1 MFFCDYHIHSAYS
14 FDGDPSATP
23 IAICKEAIRRGFTDI
38 AITDHLEANSDA
50 EGLYPPYDAKAAFE
64 AIMQAKELFS
74 KKLNIAY
81 GIEIGQAN
89 QYPDVANGLLASFPF
104 EFILASVHSLRGMQ
118 DFYFLDYPSIPQD
131 EIRRL
136 YFACLDEVIEDINTL
151 DKVSA
156 ISHITYPHR
165 YIAQA
170 GLAFDASPF
179 ADKLAEVFSL
189 MIKRDIALEIN
200 SSTHAKG
207 LGFTMPSEDILSIYR
222 ECGGKLLT
230 FGSDAHSTSAMGGSV
245 PYAIELAKSL
255 GFDSALV
262 IRNSQK
268 ELVKL

>member
-23 IAICKEAIRRGFTDI
+23 IAICEEAISRGFTDI

-50 EGLYPPYDAKAAFE
+50 EGLYPPYQAKAAFD
-64 AIMQAKELFS
+64 AIMQAKELFG
-74 KKLNIAY
+74 KQLNITY

-89 QYPDVANGLLASFPF
+89 QYPDVANRLLSQFPF
-104 EFILASVHSLRGMQ
+104 EFVLASVHSLRGMQ
-118 DFYFLDYPSIPQD
+118 DFYYLNYHSIPED
-131 EIRRL
+131 EIRKL
-136 YFACLDEVIEDINTL
+136 YFAYLDEVIEDINTL
-151 DKVSA
+151 DKVSSIA
-156 ISHITYPHR
+156 HITYPHR

-170 GLAFDASPF
+170 GLKFDTSPF
-179 ADKLAEVFSL
+179 ADKLCEVFSL
-189 MIKRDIALEIN
+189 MISREIALEIN

-207 LGFTMPSEDILSIYR
+207 LGFTMPSKDILSIYR

-230 FGSDAHSTSAMGGSV
+230 FGSDAHSTSALGGSV
-245 PYAIELAKSL
+245 SYAIELAKSL